1 VKAIRSRRLEEVEKG
16 DIVMK
21 RIIAIALFAASSLA
35 AAGNLSAQ
43 DHMVKANIPFD
54 FTVNNKVLPAGTYTI
69 SSLSPYV
76 VEVRNVKGHIAEFSA
91 VHNDD
96 KRSTTPVLVFQR
108 YGNQY
113 FLHEILATNALNV
126 AVSPSKREQRRLQE
140 ATLRES
146 NQTLIALK

>member
-1 VKAIRSRRLEEVEKG
+1 
-16 DIVMK
+16 MK

-43 DHMVKANIPFD
+43 DHTVRANIPFD
-54 FTVNNKVLPAGTYTI
+54 FTVNNNVLPAGTYTI
-69 SSLSPYV
+69 SSLSPNA
-76 VEVRNVKGHIAEFSA
+76 VEVRNGNGHIAELSL
-91 VHNDD
+91 VQNDD

-108 YGNQY
+108 YGSQY
-113 FLHEILATNALNV
+113 FLHEILAANALNV
-126 AVSPSKREQRRLQE
+126 AVPRSKREQRRLQE

>member
-1 VKAIRSRRLEEVEKG
+1 
-16 DIVMK
+16 MK

-54 FTVNNKVLPAGTYTI
+54 FTVSGKVLPAGSYTI
-69 SSLSPYV
+69 SSLSPDAV
-76 VEVRNVKGHIAEFSA
+76 QVRNVNGHVAELSL
-91 VHNDD
+91 VQNDD

-113 FLHEILATNALNV
+113 FLHEILAANAMNV
-126 AVSPSKREQRRLQE
+126 TVPRSKREQRRLQE
-140 ATLRES
+140 ATLREN
-146 NQTLIALK
+146 NQTLVALK

>member
-1 VKAIRSRRLEEVEKG
+1 
-16 DIVMK
+16 MK

-43 DHMVKANIPFD
+43 EHVVKANIPFD
-54 FTVNNKVLPAGTYTI
+54 FTVNNNVLPAGTYTI
-69 SSLSPYV
+69 SSISPYAV
-76 VEVRNVKGHIAEFSA
+76 QVRNANGHVAEMSL
-91 VHNDD
+91 VQNDD
-96 KRSTTPVLVFQR
+96 KRSKTPVLVFQR

-113 FLHEILATNALNV
+113 FLHEILAANALNV
-126 AVSPSKREQRRLQE
+126 AVPRSKREQRRLQE

>member
-1 VKAIRSRRLEEVEKG
+1 
-16 DIVMK
+16 MK

-54 FTVNNKVLPAGTYTI
+54 FTVSDKVLPAGTYTI
-69 SSLSPYV
+69 SSLSPNAIQ
-76 VEVRNVKGHIAEFSA
+76 VRNANGHVAELSI
-91 VHNDD
+91 VRDDD

-126 AVSPSKREQRRLQE
+126 AVPRSKREQRRQQE
-140 ATLRES
+140 AKLEES
-146 NQTLIALK
+146 NQTLVALK

>member
-1 VKAIRSRRLEEVEKG
+1 
-16 DIVMK
+16 MK

-43 DHMVKANIPFD
+43 EHTVKANIPFD
-54 FTVNNKVLPAGTYTI
+54 FTVNNNVLPAGTYTI
-69 SSLSPYV
+69 SSISPYV
-76 VEVRNVKGHIAEFSA
+76 VQVRNVNGHIAEFSA

-96 KRSTTPVLVFQR
+96 QRSKTPVLIFQR

-113 FLHEILATNALNV
+113 FLHEILAANALNV
-126 AVSPSKREQRRLQE
+126 AVPPSKREQRRLQE

>member
-1 VKAIRSRRLEEVEKG
+1 
-16 DIVMK
+16 MK

-43 DHMVKANIPFD
+43 EHTVKASIPFD
-54 FTVNNKVLPAGTYTI
+54 FTVNNNVLPAGTYTI
-69 SSLSPYV
+69 SSVSPYAV
-76 VEVRNVKGHIAEFSA
+76 QVRNVKGRIAEFSA

-113 FLHEILATNALNV
+113 FLHEILAANALNV
-126 AVSPSKREQRRLQE
+126 AVAPSKREQRRLQE
-140 ATLRES
+140 AKLQES

>member
-1 VKAIRSRRLEEVEKG
+1 
-16 DIVMK
+16 MK

-54 FTVNNKVLPAGTYTI
+54 FTVSGKVLPAGTYTI
-69 SSLSPYV
+69 SSLSPNAIQ
-76 VEVRNVKGHIAEFSA
+76 VRNANGHVAELSI
-91 VHNDD
+91 VRDDD

-113 FLHEILATNALNV
+113 FLHEILAANAMNV
-126 AVSPSKREQRRLQE
+126 TVPRSKREQRRQQE
-140 ATLRES
+140 AKLQES

>member
-1 VKAIRSRRLEEVEKG
+1 
-16 DIVMK
+16 MK

-54 FTVNNKVLPAGTYTI
+54 FTLNNKVLPAGTYSIYSET
-69 SSLSPYV
+69 PNTV
-76 VEVRNVKGHIAEFSA
+76 VIRNWQKGIVDVSA
-91 VHNDD
+91 VYTDD
-96 KRSTTPVLVFQR
+96 KHSTTPVLVFQR

-126 AVSPSKREQRRLQE
+126 AVPRSKREQRRLQE
-140 ATLRES
+140 AALEGS

>member
-1 VKAIRSRRLEEVEKG
+1 
-16 DIVMK
+16 MK

-43 DHMVKANIPFD
+43 EHVVKANIPFD
-54 FTVNNKVLPAGTYTI
+54 FTVNNNVLPAGTYTI
-69 SSLSPYV
+69 SSLSPSAV
-76 VEVRNVKGHIAEFSA
+76 QVRNVNGHVAELSL
-91 VHNDD
+91 VQNDD

-113 FLHEILATNALNV
+113 FLHEILAANAMNV
-126 AVSPSKREQRRLQE
+126 AVPRSKREQRRLQE
-140 ATLRES
+140 AKLQES

>member
-1 VKAIRSRRLEEVEKG
+1 VEKG

-21 RIIAIALFAASSLA
+21 RIIAIALFAASSLT

-43 DHMVKANIPFD
+43 DHTVKANIPFD
-54 FTVNNKVLPAGTYTI
+54 FTVNNNVLPAGTYTI
-69 SSLSPYV
+69 SSISPYV
-76 VEVRNVKGHIAEFSA
+76 VQVRNVKGHIAEFSA
-91 VHNDD
+91 VRNDD

-126 AVSPSKREQRRLQE
+126 AVPPSKREQRRLQE

>member
-1 VKAIRSRRLEEVEKG
+1 
-16 DIVMK
+16 MK

-54 FTVNNKVLPAGTYTI
+54 FTVSDKVLPAGTYTI
-69 SSLSPYV
+69 SSLSPNAIQ
-76 VEVRNVKGHIAEFSA
+76 VRNANGHVAELSI
-91 VHNDD
+91 VRDDD

-113 FLHEILATNALNV
+113 FLHEILAANAMNV
-126 AVSPSKREQRRLQE
+126 TVPRSKREQRRQQE
-140 ATLRES
+140 ATIRES
-146 NQTLIALK
+146 NQTLVALK

>member
-1 VKAIRSRRLEEVEKG
+1 
-16 DIVMK
+16 MK

-43 DHMVKANIPFD
+43 EHMVKANIPFA

-69 SSLSPYV
+69 SSLSPNAV
-76 VEVRNVKGHIAEFSA
+76 QVRNVNGHIAELSL
-91 VHNDD
+91 VQSDE
-96 KRSTTPVLVFQR
+96 KRSTTPMLVFQR

-113 FLHEILATNALNV
+113 FLHEILAANAMNV
-126 AVSPSKREQRRLQE
+126 AVPRSKREQRRQQE
-140 ATLRES
+140 AKLQES

>member
-1 VKAIRSRRLEEVEKG
+1 
-16 DIVMK
+16 MK

-54 FTVNNKVLPAGTYTI
+54 FTVNDKVLPAGTYTI
-69 SSLSPYV
+69 SSLSPNAV
-76 VEVRNVKGHIAEFSA
+76 QVRNVNGRIAELSL
-91 VHNDD
+91 VQNDD

-113 FLHEILATNALNV
+113 FLHEILAANAMNV
-126 AVSPSKREQRRLQE
+126 TVPRSKREQRRLQE
-140 ATLRES
+140 ATLREN
-146 NQTLIALK
+146 NQTLVALK

>member
-1 VKAIRSRRLEEVEKG
+1 
-16 DIVMK
+16 MK
-21 RIIAIALFAASSLA
+21 RVIAIALFAASSIA
-35 AAGNLSAQ
+35 AANNLSAQ

-54 FTVNNKVLPAGTYTI
+54 FTVNDKVLPAGTYTI
-69 SSLSPYV
+69 ASLSPYAI
-76 VEVRNVKGHIAEFSA
+76 EVRNVKGHIAEFSA

-96 KRSTTPVLVFQR
+96 KRSTTPMLVFQR

-126 AVSPSKREQRRLQE
+126 AVPPSKRERRWLQE

-146 NQTLIALK
+146 NQTLVALK